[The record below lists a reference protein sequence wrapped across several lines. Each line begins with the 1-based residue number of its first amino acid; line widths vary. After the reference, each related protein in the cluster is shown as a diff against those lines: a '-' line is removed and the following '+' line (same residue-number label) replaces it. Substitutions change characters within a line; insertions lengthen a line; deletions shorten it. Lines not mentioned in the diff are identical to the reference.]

1 MATFDVESIY
11 KFLEENKKSA
21 TKTSSGPR
29 KEWDGLNHFY
39 MYYPNNRGTISYIPV
54 YSSDEV
60 LGHPLNFFH
69 KIPDVFFYNGVTS
82 LNNKKF
88 GRYVVLPEAY
98 YEGINDTQK
107 SLYHEVVGN
116 LNVLNKKFRELGD
129 KYRDSF
135 KELQNKVVTLIWGSL
150 VSHYKEGKKINTDRY
165 GKMVLFEYIDSY
177 DSKVLDAMN
186 TASRVKLDV
195 SRSWGNRI
203 FIPTIEEK
211 RYSLVQISNESSS
224 VSATFDTG
232 SEDDPKVPKE
242 FQTITPEMEAKVNGG
257 NIMST
262 FLGITYD
269 KERKSI
275 FNEQAF
281 YELRDLLKTRVEE
294 INNGIFKTTIKPP
307 MDATVQ
313 YENKNDLTKIP
324 ETKVDSTL
332 PF

>member
-54 YSSDEV
+54 YSKDVV
-60 LGHPLNFFH
+60 LDKPLGFMY
-69 KIPDVFFYNGVTS
+69 KIPDVFLYNGVTS
-82 LNNKKF
+82 LNSKKF
-88 GRYVVLPEAY
+88 GRYVVLPEVY

-107 SLYHEVVGN
+107 ALYNEVIEN
-116 LNVLNKKFRELGD
+116 LNKLHRMFRDLGD

-135 KELQNKVVTLIWGSL
+135 KELQNRVVSLLWGSL

-165 GKMVLFEYIDSY
+165 GKMVLFEYVDAR
-177 DSKVLDAMN
+177 DSKVFDAMN
-186 TASRVKLDV
+186 TASVVRRDV
-195 SRSWGNRI
+195 NQGWGNMV
-203 FIPTIEEK
+203 FIPSIEEK
-211 RYSLVQISNESSS
+211 RYSIIQIGNEGSS
-224 VSATFDTG
+224 VSAIFDTG
-232 SEDDPKVPKE
+232 REDDPKVPKE

-281 YELRDLLKTRVEE
+281 YELRDLLKTRVDEV
-294 INNGIFKTTIKPP
+294 NNGIFKTTIKPP